1 MAAPET
7 FADAA
12 ATRSRSPCSVRGPGL
27 SGTRRGPP
35 FPAGLLH
42 VSYLNGYQVLGLKA
56 RQPFRVKLNALFPP
70 LVNRAARGGGA
81 CLSGTGRRGQG
92 RGRRTDP
99 RGGRATCT
107 RRASCFR
114 LPSGPEPPLQGR
126 GNPVGA
132 GWEENAGRAPLAAI
146 FFRLR
151 AKSPDLLSASGDF
164 QEPCSILKHPTW
176 VFQQTCLGYFR
187 R

>member
-1 MAAPET
+1 MPPPHAPARPAQCGDQAFRDAPGAAFPSRT
-7 FADAA
+7 FTRFLSEWVSSARAKGQAA
-12 ATRSRSPCSVRGPGL
+12 L
-27 SGTRRGPP
+27 
-35 FPAGLLH
+35 
-42 VSYLNGYQVLGLKA
+42 Q
-56 RQPFRVKLNALFPP
+56 VKLNALFPP
-70 LVNRAARGGGA
+70 LFNRGARGGGA

-107 RRASCFR
+107 RRASGFR

-132 GWEENAGRAPLAAI
+132 GWEGNAGRAPLAAI

-164 QEPCSILKHPTW
+164 QQPCSILKHPTW
-176 VFQQTCLGYFR
+176 VFPQTRLGYFR